1 MKLMDWIIP
10 ATLIVLLALSALTGS
25 ALAQNRT
32 VVAASSITPPVP
44 IYAVP
49 GGIITIYVAGLSP
62 TAIPANAGQFPLPTV
77 LGGISA
83 SIEQFA
89 RTVPVVPLI
98 SVFAVST
105 CPTDPNDVSPSCGA
119 LTGIRLQI
127 PFGVVANVPGSNTAP
142 TLTRLFLTDQAGN
155 SAAVDLA
162 PVLDRIHILTF
173 EETHSGLSIPNNR
186 LAQPLVTH
194 ADGSLVTAAKPAKS
208 GEQLVAYAVGLGYA
222 DPFPVT
228 GAPSPSPA
236 PRARTQFLINYAFSP
251 NAAPSRGL
259 IPIFPSSVVTQFP
272 APTFAGL
279 SPGSVGL
286 YQLNFIVPAV
296 PAGTHPC
303 GDVVYS
309 NLTVSFVG
317 SFSLDGAPI
326 CVAVP

>member
-1 MKLMDWIIP
+1 
-10 ATLIVLLALSALTGS
+10 
-25 ALAQNRT
+25 
-32 VVAASSITPPVP
+32 
-44 IYAVP
+44 
-49 GGIITIYVAGLSP
+49 
-62 TAIPANAGQFPLPTV
+62 
-77 LGGISA
+77 
-83 SIEQFA
+83 
-89 RTVPVVPLI
+89 
-98 SVFAVST
+98 
-105 CPTDPNDVSPSCGA
+105 
-119 LTGIRLQI
+119 LTGIRLQV
-127 PFGVVANVPGSNTAP
+127 PFETVPHNPASQALV
-142 TLTRLFLTDQAGN
+142 TLVRLFVKDQAGN

-194 ADGSLVTAAKPAKS
+194 ADGSLVTAAKPAKA

-286 YQLNFIVPAV
+286 YQLNFVLPAV
-296 PAGTHPC
+296 PAGTLPC

-326 CVAVP
+326 CVAAP